1 MRLRIMSVVLGC
13 VAALAGTPHAVA
25 QSAYDYPWC
34 ALYTKT
40 SGATSCYYTSFQQ
53 CIATMR
59 GIGGTCIRNPYDGAD
74 RRGPSRSLQP

>member
-1 MRLRIMSVVLGC
+1 MRPTIMSLVLGC
-13 VAALAGTPHAVA
+13 VALLGGTSAGFA

-40 SGATSCYYTSFQQ
+40 SGATSCYFTSFEQ

-59 GIGGTCIRNPYDGAD
+59 GIGGTCIRNPYEGAD
-74 RRGPSRSLQP
+74 RRGAPRSLHP